1 MIFVTIGSMFP
12 FDRMIRA
19 MDAWA
24 AAESGA
30 GAGAGEGEEILA
42 QIGAG
47 AYEPRHMA
55 WVRTLDRPAYADAIR
70 RARLVV
76 AHAGVG
82 SIVTA
87 GELGRPIVVLPRRAH
102 LGEHT
107 SDHQVETV
115 GWLRARPWVHVAD
128 DEAALGA
135 CIAAAGAAAAAGGRV
150 AATAD
155 PAFIARLRRFIEG

>member
-24 AAESGA
+24 AAEA
-30 GAGAGEGEEILA
+30 GGEEILA
-42 QIGAG
+42 QVGAG
-47 AYEPRHMA
+47 DYEPRHMT
-55 WVRTLDRPAYADAIR
+55 WVRKLDRPAYGAAIR
-70 RARLVV
+70 RSRLVV

-87 GELGRPIVVLPRRAH
+87 GELCRPIVVLPRRAH

-115 GWLRARPWVHVAD
+115 GWLRAKPWVHVAD
-128 DEAALGA
+128 DESALPA
-135 CIAAAGAAAAAGGRV
+135 CIAAAAAAAAAGERV
-150 AATAD
+150 ARTAD
-155 PAFIARLRRFIEG
+155 PAFIDRLRRFIEG

>member
-1 MIFVTIGSMFP
+1 VIFVTIGSMFP

-19 MDAWA
+19 MDAWTA
-24 AAESGA
+24 DEGQ
-30 GAGAGEGEEILA
+30 GEEVLA

-47 AYEPRHMA
+47 DYEPRHMT
-55 WVRTLDRPAYADAIR
+55 WVRKLDRRTYAETIR
-70 RARLVV
+70 RSRLVV

-87 GELGRPIVVLPRRAH
+87 GELRRPIVVLPRRAH

-115 GWLRARPWVHVAD
+115 GWLRAKSWVHVAD
-128 DEAALGA
+128 DEGALPA
-135 CIAAAGAAAAAGGRV
+135 CIAAAAAAAAAGERV
-150 AATAD
+150 AQTAD
-155 PAFIARLRRFIEG
+155 PAFIDRLRRFIAG

>member
-1 MIFVTIGSMFP
+1 VIFVTIGSMFP

-24 AAESGA
+24 EAEGK
-30 GAGAGEGEEILA
+30 GEEVLA

-47 AYEPRHMA
+47 DYEPRHMT
-55 WVRTLDRPAYADAIR
+55 WVRKLDRPAYADAIR

-87 GELGRPIVVLPRRAH
+87 GELCRPIVVLPRRAH

-115 GWLRARPWVHVAD
+115 GWLRAKSWVHVAD
-128 DEAALGA
+128 DERALPG
-135 CIAAAGAAAAAGGRV
+135 CIAAAAAAAASGARV
-150 AATAD
+150 ARTAD
-155 PAFIARLRRFIEG
+155 PAFIDRLRRFIAG

>member
-24 AAESGA
+24 EAEA
-30 GAGAGEGEEILA
+30 GAGRGEEILA

-55 WVRTLDRPAYADAIR
+55 WVRKLDRTAYAEAIR

-115 GWLRARPWVHVAD
+115 GWLRARPGVHVAD
-128 DEAALGA
+128 DEGALGA
-135 CIAAAGAAAAAGGRV
+135 CIAAAGAAAAAGERV
-150 AATAD
+150 GGTAD
-155 PAFIARLRRFIEG
+155 PAFIDRLRRFIAGS

>member
-24 AAESGA
+24 AAQE
-30 GAGAGEGEEILA
+30 EEILA

-47 AYEPRHMA
+47 AFEPRHMA
-55 WVRTLDRPAYADAIR
+55 WVRRLERPDYAAAIAR
-70 RARLVV
+70 SRLVV

-87 GELGRPIVVLPRRAH
+87 GELRRPIVVLPRRAH

-115 GWLRARPWVHVAD
+115 GWLRAKSWVHVAD
-128 DEAALGA
+128 DEGALPA
-135 CIAAAGAAAAAGGRV
+135 CIAAATEAAARGERLAAV
-150 AATAD
+150 AD

>member
-24 AAESGA
+24 AVEGR
-30 GAGAGEGEEILA
+30 GEEVLA
-42 QIGAG
+42 QIGDG
-47 AYEPRHMA
+47 GFEPSHLR
-55 WVRTLDRPAYADAIR
+55 WQRLLDRGAFDDAVR

-82 SIVTA
+82 SVVTA
-87 GELGRPIVVLPRRAH
+87 GELGKPIVVMPRRAA

-107 SDHQVETV
+107 SDHQVETAS
-115 GWLRARPWVHVAD
+115 WLRGKPGLVVAD
-128 DEAALGA
+128 AEADLPG
-135 CIAAAGAAAAAGGRV
+135 CIAAAAAAAHAGARL
-150 AATAD
+150 APTAD
-155 PAFIARLRRFIEG
+155 PGLIERLRHFIQHG

>member
-1 MIFVTIGSMFP
+1 MFP

-24 AAESGA
+24 AGQ
-30 GAGAGEGEEILA
+30 EEEVVA

-47 AYEPRHMA
+47 SFEPRHMA
-55 WVRTLDRPAYADAIR
+55 WVRKLERPDYAARIAG
-70 RARLVV
+70 ARLVV

-82 SIVTA
+82 SIVAA
-87 GELGRPIVVLPRRAH
+87 GEQGKPIVVLPRRAA

-115 GWLRARPWVHVAD
+115 GALRGRPGIHVAD
-128 DEAALGA
+128 SEADLAA
-135 CIAAAGAAAAAGGRV
+135 RIAAAAEAAAAGERI

-155 PAFIARLRRFIEG
+155 PAFIARLRRFIAGA